1 MTDAINMQLSA
12 FVDGELSDA
21 ESELLIRRIGRDPE
35 LRATVAEY
43 HAIGRIMRAEG
54 EPAGME
60 GLLAAVREGIE
71 ADDLPADVVPHA
83 ESSNSL
89 LRPLTGFAVAASVAL
104 VGVIAVSQFSPAVA
118 PDPSSAYTTPTPEMR
133 DLYHRHIQSTDEF
146 YPIDELFP
154 ADEVNSILVTQPL
167 DQRDVEAPVE
177 NETAEDE
184 ITEDGDESDN
194 VEE

>member
-43 HAIGRIMRAEG
+43 HAIGRVMRAEG

-60 GLLAAVREGIE
+60 DLLAAVRAGIE
-71 ADDLPADVVPHA
+71 ADDSPVDVAPEVA
-83 ESSNSL
+83 SSSSL
-89 LRPLTGFAVAASVAL
+89 WRPLTGFAVAASVAL
-104 VGVIAVSQFSPAVA
+104 VGVIGVSQFSPAVA
-118 PDPSSAYTTPTPEMR
+118 PADPASAYTTPSPEV
-133 DLYHRHIQSTDEF
+133 LEFYHRHIQSTDEF
-146 YPIDELFP
+146 YPIDEVF
-154 ADEVNSILVTQPL
+154 DVNNPSSIYVTQPL
-167 DQRDVEAPVE
+167 GQRDVEAP
-177 NETAEDE
+177 ADDE
-184 ITEDGDESDN
+184 AAEDGDESDN